1 MGRLQLTDDATVKLR
16 GVFIITRDAHM
27 RPQCQRV
34 AWKEEGGYSNNDIP
48 AHTAHVVDGKWHQ
61 SRWLFFTDV
70 TADLLLQ
77 YRNTVPHA
85 ATDHLWHGKRGA
97 LTSTGIYQVFRRI
110 ARKAGVSGHA
120 NPHAWRHA
128 FGKHATISGMPT
140 ATLQQLLGH
149 SSVETTQIY
158 VALDTAE
165 LQNAHEQH
173 TPVRD
178 IVDQSNKA

>member
-1 MGRLQLTDDATVKLR
+1 
-16 GVFIITRDAHM
+16 M

-178 IVDQSNKA
+178 IVDQLNKA